1 MFVNRYIM
9 FGSSIVLA
17 IATIILLNQFNISY
31 IHTEIEDNNRMAL
44 KAESVRVESIDYT
57 NIILPYITSIVVSS
71 IVFVVM
77 KHILY

>member
-1 MFVNRYIM
+1 MNRYIM

>member
-31 IHTEIEDNNRMAL
+31 IPTEIEDNNRMAL

-57 NIILPYITSIVVSS
+57 NIILPYLTSIVVSS
-71 IVFVVM
+71 IVFVVI
-77 KHILY
+77 KRILY